1 MLLSEVRP
9 RQPAVDQWAAVR
21 RRITAVDQAFGDPW
35 DENNP
40 LGFSEILSADE
51 RESCLPAALETYD
64 AQLLNAEFVPAAL
77 GGRLVGM
84 DTAGAL
90 LRPVFRRDAR
100 LGAIGCIS
108 SLLAASVVWAA
119 GSEAQR
125 RRTADALLGGGRLA
139 IACHQLEHANI
150 FFQEEFRARPAG
162 GGYLLSGRK
171 PAINN
176 LDRAELIL
184 AFASGP
190 DGHSLFL
197 LDRER
202 LPGPWMKRL
211 GGAPTG
217 WGGMGL
223 GGLELLE
230 CPVPASALVGG
241 WGRGVEVGASAY
253 PLMNATIAA
262 MLIGLGDTA
271 LRVTLRFAAER
282 SGSGS
287 DCGSGPGS
295 RSGSG
300 LARSTPAQ
308 VRTAVNGAFVD
319 LLIADCLTL
328 TATRSL
334 HLVPEQCDVLT
345 AAAKYLVPK
354 VLSESMHHLST
365 ILGDGF
371 HTTAGPSA
379 LVRKHL
385 RDIDTISFGHVG
397 SAVCQTAIVPFLP
410 LLARDSDARSAQPEP
425 ALFRPGTTV
434 PALDPDR
441 LAQFGGGDR
450 LWGYLSR
457 AVESGELGPA
467 GTADELGDEF
477 AVRATAFAAELADVM
492 ETATDLGFDTGDPV
506 DDPRAIPLSERYT
519 LLLAAASCL
528 GVWRE
533 AAAAPADDPG
543 AAFLAD
549 PAWLLLALD
558 RLLRRLGRPV
568 PAVPAEA
575 MARVHDELRRRA
587 DGARAFDLYAAELAG

>member
-9 RQPAVDQWAAVR
+9 RQPAVDQWVAVR

-35 DENNP
+35 DEDNP
-40 LGFSEILSADE
+40 LGFTEILAADE
-51 RESCLPAALETYD
+51 RESCLAAALEKYD
-64 AQLLNAEFVPAAL
+64 EHLLNAEFVPAAL

-84 DTAGAL
+84 DTAGAV

-100 LGAIGCIS
+100 LGAIGGIS
-108 SLLAASVVWAA
+108 SLLVASVVWAA

-150 FFQEEFRARPAG
+150 FFQEEFRAKPAG
-162 GGYLLSGRK
+162 GGYVLSGRK

-184 AFASGP
+184 AYASGP

-197 LDRER
+197 LDRDR

-211 GGAPTG
+211 GGAPAG

-230 CPVPASALVGG
+230 CPVPASSLVGG
-241 WGRGVEVGASAY
+241 WGQGVAAGASAY

-271 LRVTLRFAAER
+271 LRATLRFAAGR
-282 SGSGS
+282 AR
-287 DCGSGPGS
+287 PG
-295 RSGSG
+295 
-300 LARSTPAQ
+300 RSTPAQ
-308 VRTAVNGAFVD
+308 VRTAVNGAFTD

-371 HTTAGPSA
+371 HTTAGPAA

-385 RDIDTISFGHVG
+385 RDVDTVSFGHVG

-410 LLARDSDARSAQPEP
+410 MLARDRDNRTAQPDP
-425 ALFRPGTTV
+425 ALFRPGTAV

-457 AVESGELGPA
+457 AVDSGELGPA
-467 GTADELGDEF
+467 GTSDDLADEF
-477 AVRATAFAAELADVM
+477 AVRATAFAAELADVL

-506 DDPRAIPLSERYT
+506 DDPRAIPLSERYA

-543 AAFLAD
+543 AGFLAD

-568 PAVPAEA
+568 PPVPAA
-575 MARVHDELRRRA
+575 AVDRVHDELRRRA
-587 DGARAFDLYAAELAG
+587 DGARAFDLYAAELTG